1 MIRGRLALANGA
13 ADEAADYMAR
23 AQALGFPRERLVPWL
38 AEVEF
43 LRGDFARVSEL
54 LASLGNAATLP
65 MLKPV
70 ARYWST

>member
-1 MIRGRLALANGA
+1 M
-13 ADEAADYMAR
+13 DR
-23 AQALGFPRERLVPWL
+23 AQSLGFPRERLVPWL
-38 AEVEF
+38 AEVEY
-43 LRGDFARVSEL
+43 LRGDYARVSEL

>member
-1 MIRGRLALANGA
+1 
-13 ADEAADYMAR
+13 
-23 AQALGFPRERLVPWL
+23 
-38 AEVEF
+38 
-43 LRGDFARVSEL
+43 VSEL